1 MLDMS
6 WLTEDDV
13 RQLEEAEAAFA
24 EAERVVKWTRLMMES
39 LSKYRSGDEEYMRK
53 LDEVSRSFWE

>member
-53 LDEVSRSFWE
+53 LDEVSRGFWE